1 MVRWRKTGEERR
13 GEGVDS
19 REGREI
25 RDKKRGLGV
34 RMESTR
40 RKRVKVLWDIRGDGM
55 GWQGRGGEEEVK
67 WKTEGARISIS
78 YHSIADH
85 IIAYHITSQ
94 HITALHIISYHIV

>member
-1 MVRWRKTGEERR
+1 MVRWRRQERR

-19 REGREI
+19 RERREI

-55 GWQGRGGEEEVK
+55 GWDGRGGEEEVK

-78 YHSIADH
+78 YHSISFH
-85 IIAYHITSQ
+85 ITAYHIKSQ
-94 HITALHIISYHIV
+94 HSISQHRMYIIS